1 MWLSAYFKFKMLW
14 LCLCYFET
22 FILKVLWCIKIVFD
36 VYRKEKINMFVLYFF
51 DWEALCQCASLFRTG
66 TLQTVTFGGHWQLKV
81 TWSQHYMSLSRHFG
95 VSSINQSSSTQ
106 CRKKNTTFSL
116 SVKVPEEKSFPT
128 WQKTLFLVTEHW
140 VWAKMMV
147 FQSAQTTSA
156 LHRHH
161 KDGSERSCRIVFR
174 FYARMNLWMW
184 HWVKHVNAQ
193 DKLKSGLF

>member
-1 MWLSAYFKFKMLW
+1 MPYLNSRCSDYVFATLKRSYLKFYK
-14 LCLCYFET
+14 
-22 FILKVLWCIKIVFD
+22 CIKIVFD
-36 VYRKEKINMFVLYFF
+36 VYRKEKKKKCLYFF
-51 DWEALCQCASLFRTG
+51 DWEAQWQCASLFRTG

-106 CRKKNTTFSL
+106 CRKKTPH
-116 SVKVPEEKSFPT
+116 SVYLWRSQRRRVFQRGK
-128 WQKTLFLVTEHW
+128 KTLFLVTEHW

-161 KDGSERSCRIVFR
+161 KDGSERSCRIVFT
-174 FYARMNLWMW
+174 FYARHELVDVTLSKCSRQAEIWAFWNTFW
-184 HWVKHVNAQ
+184 
-193 DKLKSGLF
+193 